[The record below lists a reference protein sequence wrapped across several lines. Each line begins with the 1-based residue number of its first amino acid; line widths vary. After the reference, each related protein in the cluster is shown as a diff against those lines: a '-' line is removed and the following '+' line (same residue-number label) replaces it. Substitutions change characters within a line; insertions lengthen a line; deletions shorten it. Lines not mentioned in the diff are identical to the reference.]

1 MVTKFRINEISDPI
15 LQLLFK
21 FVLTLPNFFQFL
33 IFSSRRFF
41 VTNPTNTAY
50 PYQWIQDSIDGTL
63 SGLNTNLV
71 CNTPKGVIEPGK
83 KTEMVF
89 EYRVETMDLVETFWR
104 FVVENQSVSV
114 PFLMVGYGS
123 EPNVSLDRS
132 HVNFKEILIGKLL
145 YPFELHGQI

>member
-1 MVTKFRINEISDPI
+1 MC
-15 LQLLFK
+15 
-21 FVLTLPNFFQFL
+21 
-33 IFSSRRFF
+33 
-41 VTNPTNTAY
+41 NTA
-50 PYQWIQDSIDGTL
+50 
-63 SGLNTNLV
+63 
-71 CNTPKGVIEPGK
+71 KGVIEPGK

-132 HVNFKEILIGKLL
+132 HVNFKEILIGRSL
-145 YPFELHGQI
+145 YSF

>member
-1 MVTKFRINEISDPI
+1 MFSISY
-15 LQLLFK
+15 
-21 FVLTLPNFFQFL
+21 
-33 IFSSRRFF
+33 IFSFRRFF